1 MLRIL
6 LSSMAVILCLSVS
19 AQTELSMGTQFG
31 AENIDEITEWAQE
44 GFTITPS
51 KGENAKDKVPC
62 YKTKNKEVR
71 MYALNTLTIKAPEG
85 VSITDIVFTL
95 SKQGIE
101 EQAIITA
108 STGEVQPQ
116 EVGAKNVSWSGDD
129 DKIIFT
135 VGETNS
141 LHPEGITDGSGQLD
155 FTAITITT
163 KNASTGIE
171 EVTAIDDPDASTVYY
186 DLSGKEVAIPS
197 IGIYI
202 RRQGNKVSKIQV
214 R

>member
-1 MLRIL
+1 MLRFL
-6 LSSMAVILCLSVS
+6 LSSMAVIISLSLS
-19 AQTELSMGTQFG
+19 AQTELSMGAQFG
-31 AENIDEITEWAQE
+31 EQNIDEITEWVQE
-44 GFTITPS
+44 GFTLTPS
-51 KGENAKDKVPC
+51 KGENAKDRVPC
-62 YKTKNKEVR
+62 YKSKNKEVR
-71 MYALNTLTIKAPEG
+71 LYALNTLMIKASEG
-85 VSITDIVFTL
+85 VSITDVVFTL

-116 EVGAKNVSWSGDD
+116 EVGAKTVSWSGDD
-129 DKIIFT
+129 DKIVFT

-163 KNASTGIE
+163 KNASTGNE
-171 EVTAIDDPDASTVYY
+171 EVTAIDYPDATTIYY

-202 RRQGNKVSKIQV
+202 CRQGNKVSKIQV